1 MQVYAVAGGAY
12 GEIWGTKYQRV
23 EEGEFKGQLLL
34 LSLIHIYGRIKSI
47 WMLQDVMTGL
57 LHWYMPI
64 VQVIT
69 HTSIL
74 PYQVH
79 G

>member
-1 MQVYAVAGGAY
+1 MVR
-12 GEIWGTKYQRV
+12 GELKKRLKKSEATISGSKKNYFYHFCFKFRM
-23 EEGEFKGQLLL
+23 EE
-34 LSLIHIYGRIKSI
+34 SKSI